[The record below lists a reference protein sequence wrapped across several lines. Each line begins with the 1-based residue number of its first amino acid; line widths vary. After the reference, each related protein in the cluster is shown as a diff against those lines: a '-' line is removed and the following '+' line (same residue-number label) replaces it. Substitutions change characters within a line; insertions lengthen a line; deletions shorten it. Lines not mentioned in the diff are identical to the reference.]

1 MNLPVP
7 QDYQYQFGGSLPANA
22 PTYVTRKADADLYQ
36 AVKAGEFCFVLN
48 SRQMG
53 KSSLRVRTMQSL
65 QGEGIACVS
74 IDLTAIGT
82 SELTSEQWYSGIID
96 TIAGSESL
104 KLGEQFD
111 LDELWEENSRFSDVQ
126 IFGKFIDKLLKL
138 ISTQI
143 VIFIDE
149 IDSVLSLKFPVDD
162 FFALIRAFF
171 NQRVD
176 NSEYQR
182 INFVLLGVAT
192 PSELIQDKKRTP
204 FNIGKGIELTGFEF
218 AEALPLINGLFGQ
231 TSNPEAVLKAI
242 LDWTG
247 GQPFLTQ
254 KICEFVRKSAT
265 VISPSK
271 EAIFVENLVRDK
283 VIQNW
288 ESQDEPEHF
297 RTIRDRIL
305 KRDEQKAAY
314 LLDLYQQVWHSGG
327 IDIDS
332 SIEQSDLQLAGI
344 VVKKESK
351 LKVYNLIYQTIFDS
365 LWIEKSLASLRPYAE
380 NYRQWILSG
389 KQDESRLLRGKA
401 LVEAS
406 TWTKDKNLGFQ
417 DLEFL
422 AASRKREREEEL
434 AETEVQAELER
445 ERKEKEAAEKARQIE
460 AEAKQEAEKQ
470 LVTARKRIRFGVVVL
485 FVTLGVSIIVASIAG
500 KQAILEEQKA
510 KKAQETANNAQE
522 ESQKATQELNQTK
535 GELAK
540 QQQKSENFKQEAN
553 TAQRQAKKAKADLDK
568 AQKDK
573 NSLEVEKNKLTND
586 TNKLQ
591 GKLKSKSEE
600 ISQVEQQV
608 RKKQQELETA
618 DRNTSELKNSIAKIT
633 ELSAVA
639 SQLQQKGKTNEAN
652 QSLNIAG
659 LVLQDKIKNLKLKE
673 VLLDSALVLGYQYL
687 ADEEKER
694 NQTYFRKKTEIFAR
708 SIKELSKI
716 ETKIDNAPTNLAT
729 LVYIYYVKGRLDK
742 SKALEDYKKAFEH
755 LKILKSKF
763 QSNVDLFTLDLNILY
778 NRNADIVALLYRK
791 LKGLDGSNPVYDE
804 SLKKHFLNELEYLMQ
819 QQRWREADDKNWQF
833 LLYSAGSETEGN
845 LDLTNIK
852 NFSCNELKQL
862 DTLWVNNSKG
872 YFGYS
877 VQKKIY
883 LATGNSL
890 DFDWEK
896 GEWKNWSEKGYNDF
910 TKRVGW
916 KGQDGE
922 WRRYEELPM
931 NLKDEGGVSISK
943 KGELPL
949 REVTTV
955 ILKETVWDNAIWRR
969 SSLDAEETANS
980 YKGHLLFLQRL
991 VNCTKKDI
999 FTDK

>member
-1 MNLPVP
+1 MTINSPVP

-22 PTYVTRKADADLYQ
+22 PTYVTRQADADLYH

-53 KSSLRVRTMQSL
+53 KSSLRVRTMQRL
-65 QGEGIACVS
+65 QAEGIACVS

-82 SELTSEQWYSGIID
+82 SGLTSEQWYSGIID

-104 KLGEQFD
+104 NLGEQFD
-111 LDELWEENSRFSDVQ
+111 IDELWEENSRLSDVQ

-138 ISTQI
+138 IFTQI

-149 IDSVLSLKFPVDD
+149 IDSVLSLKFSVDD

-176 NSEYQR
+176 NPEYQR
-182 INFVLLGVAT
+182 ITFVLLGVAT

-218 AEALPLINGLFGQ
+218 AEALPLINGFSGQ

-254 KICEFVRKSAT
+254 KVCEFVRKSAN
-265 VISPSK
+265 VILPGE
-271 EAIFVENLVRDK
+271 EAVFVENLVRSR
-283 VIQNW
+283 VIENW

-297 RTIRDRIL
+297 RTIQDRIL

-344 VVKKESK
+344 VVKKEST

-365 LWIEKSLASLRPYAE
+365 LWIEKTLASLRPYAE

-401 LVEAS
+401 LVEAES
-406 TWTKDKNLGFQ
+406 WAKDKSLGFQ

-434 AETEVQAELER
+434 AETEIQAELER
-445 ERKEKEAAEKARQIE
+445 ERKEKEAAERARQIE
-460 AEAKQEAEKQ
+460 GKAKQRAERQ
-470 LVTARKRIRFGVVVL
+470 LVTARKRMRFGVVVL
-485 FVTLGVSIIVASIAG
+485 FITLVITGLLGIA
-500 KQAILEEQKA
+500 AFIRI
-510 KKAQETANNAQE
+510 ETAN
-522 ESQKATQELNQTK
+522 
-535 GELAK
+535 
-540 QQQKSENFKQEAN
+540 
-553 TAQRQAKKAKADLDK
+553 
-568 AQKDK
+568 
-573 NSLEVEKNKLTND
+573 
-586 TNKLQ
+586 
-591 GKLKSKSEE
+591 
-600 ISQVEQQV
+600 
-608 RKKQQELETA
+608 
-618 DRNTSELKNSIAKIT
+618 RNTNAVNQSIAKIR

-652 QSLNIAG
+652 QFLNLAG
-659 LVLQDKIKNLKLKE
+659 LVLQDKINNPKLKE
-673 VLLDSALVLGYQYL
+673 ALLDGSLVLGYQYL
-687 ADEEKER
+687 VDEEKEVNKKNDLKNAER
-694 NQTYFRKKTEIFAR
+694 NFHKIMP
-708 SIKELSKI
+708 ELSEIENKI
-716 ETKIDNAPTNLAT
+716 ENNSNNLAI
-729 LVYIYYVKGRLDK
+729 LVYINYVKGKLEENLNK
-742 SKALEDYKKAFEH
+742 AKALGDYKKAFNNISS
-755 LKILKSKF
+755 LQSKF
-763 QSNVDLFTLDLNILY
+763 KSNVELFSLDLNILY
-778 NRNADIVALLYRK
+778 NGNADIVALLYRK
-791 LKGLDGSNPVYDE
+791 LKKLDSSNPVYAE
-804 SLKKHFLNELEYLMQ
+804 SLKEHLLNKLDYLMQ
-819 QQRWREADDKNWQF
+819 QQRWREADLKSWEF
-833 LLYSAGSETEGN
+833 TFYSAGKEEQGD
-845 LDLTNIK
+845 LDLTDFK
-852 NFSCNELKQL
+852 NFNCKDLKKL

-883 LATGNSL
+883 LASGNSL

-896 GEWKNWSEKGYNDF
+896 IEEWKNWNEKGYNDF
-910 TKRVGW
+910 TKSVGW

-922 WRRYEELPM
+922 WIWSDELPM
-931 NLKDEGGVSISK
+931 NLKGAEREKVSISK
-943 KGELPL
+943 RGELPSYL
-949 REVTTV
+949 MGGKSRREYSDGSG
-955 ILKETVWDNAIWRR
+955 KGRR
-969 SSLDAEETANS
+969 FYVSS
-980 YKGHLLFLQRL
+980 LLFLQRL
-991 VNCTKKDI
+991 VDCSR
-999 FTDK
+999 

>member
-53 KSSLRVRTMQSL
+53 KSSLRVRTMQRL

-82 SELTSEQWYSGIID
+82 SGLKSEQWYSGIID
-96 TIAGSESL
+96 TISGSERI

-111 LDELWEENSRFSDVQ
+111 IDQLWEENSRFSDVQ
-126 IFGKFIDKLLKL
+126 IFGKFIDKLLKI

-149 IDSVLSLKFPVDD
+149 VDSVLSLNFPVDD

-176 NSEYQR
+176 NPEYQR
-182 INFVLLGVAT
+182 ITFVLLGVAT

-218 AEALPLINGLFGQ
+218 AEDSPLIKGFSGQ

-254 KICEFVRKSAT
+254 KICEFVRQSVT
-265 VISPSK
+265 VIPPSE
-271 EAIFVENLVRDK
+271 EAAFVESLVRNR

-351 LKVYNLIYQTIFDS
+351 LEVYNLIYQSIFDN
-365 LWIEKSLASLRPYAE
+365 LWIEKALASLRPYAE

-389 KQDESRLLRGKA
+389 KQDESRLLRGQA

-406 TWTKDKNLGFQ
+406 IWAKHKSLGFQ

-445 ERKEKEAAEKARQIE
+445 ERKEKEAAQKARQIE

-500 KQAILEEQKA
+500 NQAILEEQKA

-540 QQQKSENFKQEAN
+540 QQQKSENLKQEAN

-586 TNKLQ
+586 AKKLQ
-591 GKLKSKSEE
+591 GELRSKSEE
-600 ISQVEQQV
+600 ISQVEQQVKNFQNKFTNIQVQV

-673 VLLDSALVLGYQYL
+673 VLLDSSLVLGYQYL
-687 ADEEKER
+687 VDQKNDEKKR
-694 NQTYFRKKTEIFAR
+694 NDLKNAEIDFNK
-708 SIKELSKI
+708 ILPELSKI
-716 ETKIDNAPTNLAT
+716 ENKIENNSNNLAT
-729 LVYIYYVKGRLDK
+729 LVYINYVKGKLEERSDK
-742 SKALEDYKKAFEH
+742 VRALADYKKAYKNINSLESQF
-755 LKILKSKF
+755 KS
-763 QSNVDLFTLDLNILY
+763 NLDLFTLDLNILY
-778 NRNADIVALLYRK
+778 NGNADIVALLYRQ
-791 LKGLDGSNPVYDE
+791 LKELDGSNTDYDK
-804 SLKKHFLNELEYLMQ
+804 SLKEHLLNELDYLMQ
-819 QQRWREADDKNWQF
+819 QQRWREADFKNWEF
-833 LLYSAGSETEGN
+833 LLYSAGKEAF
-845 LDLTNIK
+845 LDLTDIK
-852 NFSCNELKQL
+852 NFKCDNLKRL
-862 DTLWVNNSKG
+862 DTLWVKNSKG

-883 LATGNSL
+883 LASGNSL
-890 DFDWEK
+890 DFDWENGK
-896 GEWKNWSEKGYNDF
+896 FKNWNEEGYNDF

-916 KGQDGE
+916 KRED
-922 WRRYEELPM
+922 RIVRYEELPM
-931 NLKDEGGVSISK
+931 NLKGGEGVISM
-943 KGELPL
+943 KGELPWWERVREIVIDGEGMSGISEL
-949 REVTTV
+949 RSTFS
-955 ILKETVWDNAIWRR
+955 LLAETCK
-969 SSLDAEETANS
+969 L
-980 YKGHLLFLQRL
+980 
-991 VNCTKKDI
+991 
-999 FTDK
+999 